1 MCYNT
6 AMYKVNI
13 PNNRA
18 HAAIVWAKE
27 NIGGSFEVQH
37 MMPAANYE
45 FRFDRSEQAS
55 YFALKWT

>member
-1 MCYNT
+1 
-6 AMYKVNI
+6 MYKVNI

-37 MMPAANYE
+37 MMPARCYE